1 MTVMKKIEYVGM
13 DVEVGPPI
21 RDILQWSKVVM
32 LVTRWCNNSRNER
45 QCSFPEYIL
54 ETEVTG

>member
-1 MTVMKKIEYVGM
+1 M